1 MFYWLK
7 KSSASWATMSAVT
20 PTSSGVASL
29 ARGAWRGG
37 SPEVAFSHL
46 PSLVDCVPLTNHV
59 REDVIFHRQRG
70 VVLGD
75 RHSGRVR
82 PQVEAD
88 EGGSA
93 LCLAASRFDH
103 TGERHREGLQRL
115 NGRGGLDSIVFF
127 SCVVDAVLGCFDA
140 VFARVVEAFRWLVFF
155 FEVFFPLFFFEALV
169 VPVFF
174 FTVRRA
180 LVRPA
185 TTLFELFF
193 FCGMWSFFRV
203 RRPSVRVRT
212 VFLSMFFGSSPTNL
226 IAWRGVSGSGNI
238 KCRHTPIW

>member
-1 MFYWLK
+1 MGNHVCGDADEFGCGLIGARRLAWRF
-7 KSSASWATMSAVT
+7 TRG
-20 PTSSGVASL
+20 GVLPFAL
-29 ARGAWRGG
+29 ARRLRAFDQPRSRRRYFPPPEGCCLGG
-37 SPEVAFSHL
+37 SS
-46 PSLVDCVPLTNHV
+46 
-59 REDVIFHRQRG
+59 QR
-70 VVLGD
+70 
-75 RHSGRVR
+75 SCSSPGRGRRGRKR
-82 PQVEAD
+82 PVF
-88 EGGSA
+88 G
-93 LCLAASRFDH
+93 CLAFRSHRGATSRGAPA
-103 TGERHREGLQRL
+103 TEWK
-115 NGRGGLDSIVFF
+115 GGLDSIVFF
-127 SCVVDAVLGCFDA
+127 SRVVDAVLGCFDA

-193 FCGMWSFFRV
+193 FCGMWRFFRV

-212 VFLSMFFGSSPTNL
+212 VFLSMFLGSSPTNL